1 MSTMKSQQSLG
12 NEPRHPGFSCQR
24 TDHWITFTRPPGS
37 KCTINYRVVLNA
49 STSSHMHSVCSLVPR
64 PQLQLSLLAVRIM
77 LSVIHTASNDSCSE
91 GLGTRLLGMCH
102 LNSVRREATLS
113 VFSPTLS
120 LCAKCSGR
128 LATVSAVH

>member
-1 MSTMKSQQSLG
+1 
-12 NEPRHPGFSCQR
+12 
-24 TDHWITFTRPPGS
+24 
-37 KCTINYRVVLNA
+37 
-49 STSSHMHSVCSLVPR
+49 MHSVCSLVPR

-128 LATVSAVH
+128 LATVSADISLLGPSACYGFNFTSAGQVIKYAYMYMLPH